1 MRITDVK
8 LDVVRIPRQTGFVCE
23 HGIVRLY
30 TDEGITG
37 VGEMSDFSH
46 LPKYAVDAQDMEA
59 TLRHELVGCNAFDL
73 IAVNKQLAELYPET
87 MYYYEKG
94 TFIRC
99 GVDIALYDLVG
110 KALGVN
116 VSRLIGG
123 RVREKLKV
131 CYPIFRNR
139 TVEEVADNL
148 AIVGN
153 KLRQGFDV
161 FRLYAGVNPDADEA
175 FLDGVRTQFGG
186 RVTIKSL
193 DFSHLLDWKSA
204 LRIARRL
211 MPYQV
216 QLIESPAFRNDFEGL
231 RHFRMAVD
239 LPVSEH
245 VWSFKQLHDMIRHD
259 AIDICNIALIFIG
272 GLHAARKAAAAAEVA
287 GKGVL
292 IGTTQELGYGT
303 AAQAIFGTSL
313 TNLQAISDPTGPELY
328 VDDITVEPVRYEGG
342 YLLAPDES
350 KPGIGMDIDWDK
362 VEKLRTTGFSWGGEK
377 VANLQDRTSVR
388 TASGPEGADPR
399 G

>member
-1 MRITDVK
+1 MIITDVR

-23 HGIVRLY
+23 HGILRLY
-30 TDEGITG
+30 TDEGVTG

-46 LPKYAVDAQDMEA
+46 LPKYSVDVRDLAA
-59 TLRHELVGCNAFDL
+59 TLRAQLVGNSPFEL
-73 IAVNKQLAELYPET
+73 IRLNEQMAELYPET

-99 GVDIALYDLVG
+99 GVDIALYDLIG

-116 VSRLIGG
+116 VSQLIGG

-139 TVEEVADNL
+139 STDEVADNL
-148 AIVGN
+148 QIVRD
-153 KLRQGFDV
+153 KLKLGFDV

-175 FLDGVRTQFGG
+175 FLDGVRSEFGS

-193 DFSHLLDWKSA
+193 DFSHLLDWKAA
-204 LRIARRL
+204 LRITKRL
-211 MPYQV
+211 MPYEV
-216 QLIESPAFRNDFEGL
+216 QLIESPARRNDFEGL
-231 RHFRMAVD
+231 RNFRMAVD

-245 VWSFKQLHDMIRHD
+245 VWSFKQLHDMIRYD
-259 AIDICNIALIFIG
+259 AIDLCNIALIFIG
-272 GLHAARKAAAAAEVA
+272 GIHAARKAAAAAEVA

-303 AAQAIFGTSL
+303 AAQAIFGASL
-313 TNLQAISDPTGPELY
+313 TNLNAISDPTGPKLY
-328 VDDITVEPVRYEGG
+328 VEDVTAEPVVYEDG
-342 YLLAPDES
+342 YLLVPDAG
-350 KPGIGMDIDWDK
+350 KPGIGVEIDWDK
-362 VEKLRTTGFSWGGEK
+362 VDKLRTDGFAWGSEK
-377 VANLQDRTSVR
+377 VANLQDRT
-388 TASGPEGADPR
+388 AAR

>member
-1 MRITDVK
+1 MIITDLQ

-23 HGIVRLY
+23 HGILRLY

-46 LPKYAVDAQDMEA
+46 LPKYAVDVKDLER
-59 TLRHELVGCNAFDL
+59 TLRAQLVGSNPFEL
-73 IAVNKQLAELYPET
+73 IHINQQIAELYPET

-116 VSRLIGG
+116 VSQLIGG
-123 RVREKLKV
+123 RVRDKLKV

-139 TVEEVADNL
+139 SIEEVADNL
-148 AIVGN
+148 QIVRD
-153 KLRQGFDV
+153 KLKLGFDV

-175 FLDGVRTQFGG
+175 FLDGVRTEFGNK
-186 RVTIKSL
+186 VTIKSL

-204 LRIARRL
+204 LRITKRL
-211 MPYQV
+211 APYQV
-216 QLIESPAFRNDFEGL
+216 QLIESPARRNDFEGL
-231 RHFRMAVD
+231 RNFRMAVD

-245 VWSFKQLHDMIRHD
+245 VWSFKQLHDMIRYD

-272 GLHAARKAAAAAEVA
+272 GIEAARKAAAAAEVA

-303 AAQAIFGTSL
+303 AAQAIFGASL
-313 TNLQAISDPTGPELY
+313 TNLNAISDPTGPELY
-328 VDDITVEPVRYEGG
+328 VEDIIADPIVYKDG
-342 YLLAPDES
+342 YLLVPDAS
-350 KPGIGMDIDWDK
+350 KPGIGIDIDWNK
-362 VEKLRTTGFSWGGEK
+362 VERLHTEGFSWGSEQL
-377 VANLQDRTSVR
+377 ANLQDRTAAR
-388 TASGPEGADPR
+388 N
-399 G
+399 